1 MSTVLYIVLTAAI
14 SYLLGSISFA
24 VIVSRT
30 LAKKDVRD
38 YGSGNAGLTNV
49 IRNFGKLPGILT
61 LVGDFSK
68 GVVSV
73 FLGRLIF
80 AYLANLE
87 PQYGACIAGLFV
99 IIGHIFPLYF
109 GFKGG
114 KGVLTT
120 AGIALMIDPR
130 VFAIVISLFIIL
142 FLITRIVSI
151 ASIIAAISYPI
162 TTYVVNALSG
172 RPDPVDTILTAGIA
186 VILIYMHR
194 ANIKR
199 LLNGTEPKFE
209 RKKKD

>member
-1 MSTVLYIVLTAAI
+1 MTTVLYVILTALI

-24 VIVSRT
+24 VIVSRA
-30 LAKKDVRD
+30 LAHKDVRD

-49 IRNFGKLPGILT
+49 VRNFGKLPGLLT

-68 GVVSV
+68 GVVAV
-73 FLGRLIF
+73 MLGRVIF
-80 AYLANLE
+80 ARLAGLE
-87 PQYGACIAGLFV
+87 PQYGACVAGLFV
-99 IIGHIFPLYF
+99 IIGHIFPVFF
-109 GFKGG
+109 GFRGG

-120 AGIALMIDPR
+120 AGIALVIDPR
-130 VFAIVISLFIIL
+130 VFLIAVSIFIIV

-151 ASIIAAISYPI
+151 SSITAAFSYPI
-162 TTYVVNALSG
+162 ATYVVNALSG
-172 RPDPVDTILTAGIA
+172 RPDVVDTVLTACIG

-199 LLNGTEPKFE
+199 LINGTEPKFE

>member
-1 MSTVLYIVLTAAI
+1 MTTVLYVILTALI

-24 VIVSRT
+24 VIVSRA
-30 LAKKDVRD
+30 LAHKDVRD

-49 IRNFGKLPGILT
+49 VRNFGKLPGLLT

-68 GVVSV
+68 GVVAV
-73 FLGRLIF
+73 MLGRVIF
-80 AYLANLE
+80 DRLAGLE
-87 PQYGACIAGLFV
+87 PQYGACVAGLFV
-99 IIGHIFPLYF
+99 IIGHIFPVFF
-109 GFKGG
+109 GFRGG

-120 AGIALMIDPR
+120 AGIALVIDPR
-130 VFAIVISLFIIL
+130 VFVIAVSIFIIV

-151 ASIIAAISYPI
+151 SSITAAFSYPI
-162 TTYVVNALSG
+162 ATYVVNALSG
-172 RPDPVDTILTAGIA
+172 RPDVVDTVLTACIG

-199 LLNGTEPKFE
+199 LINGTEPKFE

>member
-1 MSTVLYIVLTAAI
+1 MTTVLYVILTALI

-24 VIVSRT
+24 VIVSRA
-30 LAKKDVRD
+30 LAHKDVRD

-49 IRNFGKLPGILT
+49 VRNFGKLPGLLT

-68 GVVSV
+68 GVVAV
-73 FLGRLIF
+73 MLGRVIF
-80 AYLANLE
+80 DRLAGLE
-87 PQYGACIAGLFV
+87 PQYGACVAGLFV
-99 IIGHIFPLYF
+99 IIGHIFPVFF
-109 GFKGG
+109 GFRGG

-120 AGIALMIDPR
+120 AGIALVIDPR
-130 VFAIVISLFIIL
+130 VFLIAVSIFIIV

-151 ASIIAAISYPI
+151 SSITAAFSYPI
-162 TTYVVNALSG
+162 ATYVVNALSG
-172 RPDPVDTILTAGIA
+172 RPDVVDTVLTACIG

-199 LLNGTEPKFE
+199 LINGTEPKFE

>member
-1 MSTVLYIVLTAAI
+1 MTTVLYVILTALI

-24 VIVSRT
+24 VIVSRA
-30 LAKKDVRD
+30 LAHKDVRD

-49 IRNFGKLPGILT
+49 VRNFGKLPGLLT

-68 GVVSV
+68 GVVAV
-73 FLGRLIF
+73 MLGRVIF
-80 AYLANLE
+80 DRL
-87 PQYGACIAGLFV
+87 AGLFV
-99 IIGHIFPLYF
+99 IIGHIFPVFF
-109 GFKGG
+109 GFRGG

-120 AGIALMIDPR
+120 AGIALVIDPR
-130 VFAIVISLFIIL
+130 VFVIAVSIFIIV

-151 ASIIAAISYPI
+151 SSITAAFSYPI
-162 TTYVVNALSG
+162 ATYVVNALSG
-172 RPDPVDTILTAGIA
+172 RPDVVDTVLTACIG

-199 LLNGTEPKFE
+199 LINGTEPKFE

>member
-1 MSTVLYIVLTAAI
+1 MTTVLYVLLTAVI

-24 VIVSRT
+24 VIVSRALT
-30 LAKKDVRD
+30 KKDVRD

-61 LVGDFSK
+61 LAGDFSK

-80 AYLANLE
+80 ANFAHIE

-99 IIGHIFPLYF
+99 IIGHIFPVF
-109 GFKGG
+109 FSFKGG

-130 VFAIVISLFIIL
+130 VFVITISLFL
-142 FLITRIVSI
+142 LLVLITRIVSI
-151 ASIIAAISYPI
+151 ASIIAAIAYPV

-172 RPDPVDTILTAGIA
+172 RPDPIDTILTACIA
-186 VILIYMHR
+186 VILIFMHR